1 MEKKIYRSKTAMFPT
16 FLGGILLIY
25 ISIDNMLE
33 GPLRIFLKEYI
44 DLKDFGS
51 NIREEGIYYLIL
63 GLGLFQIITALQS
76 FVQPVIEINNERIAL
91 RTKEKSLSVVRDVYE
106 IKSIEKKDEEA
117 LLFIFEDMKFNVL
130 TKHIKNEDLEE
141 VINFITDSKEV

>member
-44 DLKDFGS
+44 DLNDFGS

-76 FVQPVIEINNERIAL
+76 FVQPVIEINNGRIAL

-130 TKHIKNEDLEE
+130 TKHIKNENLEE
-141 VINFITDSKEV
+141 VINFITDLKEV

>member
-1 MEKKIYRSKTAMFPT
+1 MEKKIYRSKSAMLPT
-16 FLGGILLIY
+16 FLGGIFLTY

-51 NIREEGIYYLIL
+51 NTREEGLYYLIL

-141 VINFITDSKEV
+141 VINFIIDSKEV

>member
-1 MEKKIYRSKTAMFPT
+1 MEKKIYRSKSAMLPT
-16 FLGGILLIY
+16 FLGGIFLTY

-51 NIREEGIYYLIL
+51 NTREEGLYYLIL

-76 FVQPVIEINNERIAL
+76 FLQPVIEINNERIAL

>member
-51 NIREEGIYYLIL
+51 NTREEGLYYLIL

-141 VINFITDSKEV
+141 VINFITDLKEV

>member
-1 MEKKIYRSKTAMFPT
+1 MEKKIYRSKSAMFPT
-16 FLGGILLIY
+16 LLGGILLSY
-25 ISIDNMLE
+25 ISIDNMFE

-51 NIREEGIYYLIL
+51 NTREEGLYYLIL

>member
-1 MEKKIYRSKTAMFPT
+1 MEKKIYRSKSAMFPT
-16 FLGGILLIY
+16 FLGGVLLSY

-51 NIREEGIYYLIL
+51 NIREEGLYYLIL
-63 GLGLFQIITALQS
+63 GLGLFQAITALQS
-76 FVQPVIEINNERIAL
+76 FVQPVIEINNGRIAL

-130 TKHIKNEDLEE
+130 TKHVKNEDVEE
-141 VINFITDSKEV
+141 VINYITDSKEV

>member
-1 MEKKIYRSKTAMFPT
+1 MEKKIYRSKSAMFPT
-16 FLGGILLIY
+16 FLGGVLLSY

-51 NIREEGIYYLIL
+51 NTREEGLYYLIL

-76 FVQPVIEINNERIAL
+76 FLQPVIEINNERIAL
-91 RTKEKSLSVVRDVYE
+91 RTKEKALSVVRDVYE
-106 IKSIEKKDEEA
+106 IKSIEKKDEEV
-117 LLFIFEDMKFNVL
+117 LLFIFEDMNFNVL

>member
-1 MEKKIYRSKTAMFPT
+1 MEKKIYRSKSAMFPT
-16 FLGGILLIY
+16 FLGGILLSY

-51 NIREEGIYYLIL
+51 NIREEGLYYLIL
-63 GLGLFQIITALQS
+63 GLGLFQVITALQS
-76 FVQPVIEINNERIAL
+76 FVQPVIEINSGRIAL
-91 RTKEKSLSVVRDVYE
+91 RTKEKSLSVVRD
-106 IKSIEKKDEEA
+106 EKKDEEA

-130 TKHIKNEDLEE
+130 TKHVKNEDVEE
-141 VINFITDSKEV
+141 VINYITDSKEV